1 MYEFG
6 MRLLKSVKIVSLLLA
21 ASLIAP
27 PGYTLPS
34 DKEQPIHIKSDTA
47 EIDDAKG
54 ISIYRGNVNI
64 EQGTINL
71 KAEVVTIYNDENG
84 ISKVIA
90 VGNPAHY
97 RQQNEADE
105 PLTHAFG
112 NTINYFLTDE
122 RIELRKNAKLQQ
134 QQDSFTGDRID
145 YDIKNRKVNAYSN
158 DGGSSNRDSRVKMVL
173 QPKKNKT
180 KEEGGDQPQQ

>member
-1 MYEFG
+1 MS
-6 MRLLKSVKIVSLLLA
+6 LLKSVNTPLLLLLA
-21 ASLIAP
+21 TLISTPSYAL
-27 PGYTLPS
+27 PG

-64 EQGTINL
+64 DQGSINL
-71 KAEVVTIYNDENG
+71 TAEVVTIYNNKEG

-97 RQQNEADE
+97 RQQNEVDE

-112 NTINYFLTDE
+112 DTINYLLADE
-122 RIELRKNAKLQQ
+122 RIELRKNAKLEQ
-134 QQDSFTGDRID
+134 QQDYFTGDRID
-145 YDIKNRKVNAYSN
+145 YDMKNRIVNAYSDN
-158 DGGSSNRDSRVKMVL
+158 TDNSDASSRVNMVL

-180 KEEGGDQPQQ
+180 HTDAGDNPEQ

>member
-1 MYEFG
+1 MS
-6 MRLLKSVKIVSLLLA
+6 LSKSVNSIFLALLVTLTSTYSFA
-21 ASLIAP
+21 
-27 PGYTLPS
+27 LPS

-64 EQGTINL
+64 DQGSINL
-71 KAEVVTIYNDENG
+71 TAEVVTIYNTKQG

-97 RQQNEADE
+97 RQQSEIDE

-112 NTINYFLTDE
+112 DTINYFLTDE
-122 RIELRKNAKLQQ
+122 RIELRKNAKLEQ
-134 QQDSFTGDRID
+134 QQDYFTGDRID
-145 YDIKNRKVNAYSN
+145 YDMKNRVVNAYSDN
-158 DGGSSNRDSRVKMVL
+158 TDARVNMVL
-173 QPKKNKT
+173 QPKKNSS
-180 KEEGGDQPQQ
+180 DQNDGETPNP